1 MADDQ
6 INVKLGATDEGLQS
20 GMDEAAAATEK
31 ATSSMGDAF
40 KAMAAKVSEAMAEV
54 GASVKEGIEQ
64 AHENMEGFAST
75 LTKVQR
81 GLQLVAE
88 VMAVGF
94 VGEKIIDMAKEFAEF
109 GESIQFSAAR
119 AGASVQSMQEL
130 NYAAATVGLSAQTT
144 ELALTRL
151 ARAMTLAQQSTTGFN
166 QTALAFQALGISA
179 KDLESSSLDQVLE
192 KIATAFA
199 SHADGASKAAAAQAL
214 FGRSGAELIPLL
226 DKGAAGIDELRRHA
240 EEMGVVLSK
249 DDIEAASQLQEK
261 LVDLHAETTTL
272 GNRLAASLVPTFGT
286 MADAMMKVTSQ
297 GGPLTAFFSALGDVL
312 KAVVTVGLNV
322 VQVFQMIA
330 EVVATAAS
338 AAYLAA
344 HGQFGAAFDA
354 IKIGLDNIKKNAI
367 ATGAAMKALWQTS
380 APPKKEGEGEG
391 EKKPEVPV
399 IVPPDRQHQH
409 DAQKL
414 ADAELA
420 LKVAQIKATE
430 ALDKQHLDTAKKMY
444 DDAYANGLI
453 STKQYYDAQL
463 AITQEGLKGQ
473 IREKQQEI
481 DAAKVDL
488 QKRETGPGSGGAA
501 GEAEVLK
508 SRAKLVTLTSELNVL
523 EDKLATSSVENAAK
537 REDAERKLNDTIEKD
552 SISTQQKIAE
562 DSIASQKAVAESR
575 YAMGLMTKDQL
586 LQIEQQLEDQ
596 KYQIARDAIQRRLAL
611 EDTATYKNPTAI
623 AQLNN
628 QLLQLDAQYN
638 SSVIQNQAKL
648 QEALAAPYTTMID
661 GVKNQFET
669 GIADMLNGTKS
680 FSQGLSA
687 ILTGVVQAFDR
698 MVAQMLVRWIQ
709 SELTKTVAT
718 TSAVGTRTAVET
730 GSVAATT
737 AAHAVGAAAQVS
749 TTVAAEGAKTGAVVA
764 GNAVRTASDWAAALE
779 STAATA
785 WAAIKNIA
793 TKAWEAAASVYS
805 AIAAIPYVGPFLAP
819 AMALAAVGTV
829 IAFAGN
835 IASAEGGYDIPSGVN
850 PVTQLHEQEMVLPKA
865 QADVIRRMSNM
876 AMGEGMKAQGD
887 THVHIHAVDAASFE
901 KRLAQAGGTL
911 QSMIRQAHRDGKG
924 GQLRNT
930 WGATG

>member
-6 INVKLGATDEGLQS
+6 INVKIGATDEGLQS

-31 ATSSMGDAF
+31 ATVSMGDAF
-40 KAMAAKVSEAMAEV
+40 KSMAAKVSEAMTEV
-54 GASVKEGIEQ
+54 GAQVKEGVTQSKESL
-64 AHENMEGFAST
+64 EGFATAISG
-75 LTKVQR
+75 VQKMFALL
-81 GLQLVAE
+81 GEVA
-88 VMAVGF
+88 VLGF
-94 VGEKIIDMAKEFAEF
+94 VGERVAETAREFAEW
-109 GESIQFSAAR
+109 GDQMEH
-119 AGASVQSMQEL
+119 
-130 NYAAATVGLSAQTT
+130 TTAQTG
-144 ELALTRL
+144 LTVEAVQQLQFAGKSAGLTAQDMDLSMVHL
-151 ARAMTLAQQSTTGFN
+151 ARSLYMAQQGST
-166 QTALAFQALGISA
+166 QAVDAFRNLGISA
-179 KDLESSSLDQVLE
+179 SDLKGLSLDQTLS
-192 KIATAFA
+192 KIADAFQA
-199 SHADGASKAAAAQAL
+199 HADGANKAAVAQAL
-214 FGRSGAELIPLL
+214 FGRSGYELIAFL
-226 DKGAAGIDELRRHA
+226 DKGSSGIQSLRDEATKLGIVMGEDDVQQAVALHQQLVVMDSEMQTMKLRIGGELAPAFTSIAKAMVDVTGKGGPMTEFFTALANVFKVVVAAGISVVEVFELISTTIAR
-240 EEMGVVLSK
+240 
-249 DDIEAASQLQEK
+249 AAQ
-261 LVDLHAETTTL
+261 
-272 GNRLAASLVPTFGT
+272 
-286 MADAMMKVTSQ
+286 
-297 GGPLTAFFSALGDVL
+297 
-312 KAVVTVGLNV
+312 AV
-322 VQVFQMIA
+322 
-330 EVVATAAS
+330 
-338 AAYLAA
+338 YDAA
-344 HGQFGAAFDA
+344 HGNFSMAFAD
-354 IKIGLDNIKKNAI
+354 IKGGLRELKTV
-367 ATGAAMKALWQTS
+367 ATDTGKALKDLFAS
-380 APPKKEGEGEG
+380 KETTAAAGEEG
-391 EKKPEVPV
+391 GGKSKPQVGGGS
-399 IVPPDRQHQH
+399 
-409 DAQKL
+409 AQKMAEAEKL
-414 ADAELA
+414 AQAMLA
-420 LKVAQIKATE
+420 LKAAQEKADYDLT
-430 ALDKQHLDTAKKMY
+430 KQHLDEAQKLN

-453 STKQYYDAQL
+453 SVKQYYDAKL
-463 AITQEGLKGQ
+463 ALTQADLNAQ
-473 IREKQQEI
+473 INMKRQEV
-481 DAAKVDL
+481 AAA
-488 QKRETGPGSGGAA
+488 QKAEATAQATSGRPG
-501 GEAEVLK
+501 GEEAVLK
-508 SRAKLVTLTSELNVL
+508 ARAQLVTLTGQLNVL
-523 EDKLATSSVENAAK
+523 EDRLANTGVENAAK
-537 REDAERKLNDTIEKD
+537 REEAERKLNDTIEKD
-552 SISTQQKIAE
+552 SISTQQKISE
-562 DSIASQKAVAESR
+562 DAIATQKALAESR
-575 YAMGLMTKDQL
+575 YSMGLMTKDQL

-730 GSVAATT
+730 GSVAMTT